1 MDGASML
8 STFCDPECAEEGGGG
23 DERSLG
29 KQKSSDVY
37 SLNWFDLTTLQ
48 EDRDESVRIQKTT

>member
-8 STFCDPECAEEGGGG
+8 STLCDPEYAEEEVGG

-37 SLNWFDLTTLQ
+37 SLN
-48 EDRDESVRIQKTT
+48 

>member
-8 STFCDPECAEEGGGG
+8 STLCDPEYAEEEGGG
-23 DERSLG
+23 DEQSLG

-37 SLNWFDLTTLQ
+37 SLNWFDLTT
-48 EDRDESVRIQKTT
+48 

>member
-8 STFCDPECAEEGGGG
+8 STFCDPEYAEEGGGG
-23 DERSLG
+23 GERSLG

-37 SLNWFDLTTLQ
+37 SLNQLIWLNNIARRQ
-48 EDRDESVRIQKTT
+48 RR

>member
-8 STFCDPECAEEGGGG
+8 STLCDPEYAEEEGGGG
-23 DERSLG
+23 GERSLG

-37 SLNWFDLTTLQ
+37 SLNWFDLTT
-48 EDRDESVRIQKTT
+48 

>member
-8 STFCDPECAEEGGGG
+8 STFCDPEYAEEEGGGG
-23 DERSLG
+23 EQSLG

-37 SLNWFDLTTLQ
+37 SLNWFDLTT
-48 EDRDESVRIQKTT
+48 